1 MAQQGNLLAGTPAV
15 AVAGAVD
22 VEVAVVVIAREHN
35 SRPPT
40 EEVPV
45 AGNPGTRNP
54 EAVVVSAVGS
64 SREASNPEARSPS
77 GPV

>member
-35 SRPPT
+35 SAIKK
-40 EEVPV
+40 EKSVCKNQV
-45 AGNPGTRNP
+45 
-54 EAVVVSAVGS
+54 
-64 SREASNPEARSPS
+64 
-77 GPV
+77 